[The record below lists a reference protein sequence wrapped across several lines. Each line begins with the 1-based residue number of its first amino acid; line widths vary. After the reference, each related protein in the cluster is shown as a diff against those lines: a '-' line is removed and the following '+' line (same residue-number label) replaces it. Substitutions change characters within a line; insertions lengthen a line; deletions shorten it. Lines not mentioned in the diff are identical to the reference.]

1 MGFKDHQ
8 WYECFGTMF
17 LMGMSVCLYR
27 KEASRDLIF
36 PEMCLKIK
44 HTWFGSLRA
53 CFGHANGVSRR
64 CFQTHAF
71 CSYQT
76 TGSRSIFHNSLRN
89 LSENLQI
96 YQIFPSNFGTCHNVG
111 TILSYSPPQHPPQSD
126 FFFWDSR
133 RAASSFAIAPE
144 LQCKASRAAERCY
157 VT

>member
-1 MGFKDHQ
+1 
-8 WYECFGTMF
+8 MF
-17 LMGMSVCLYR
+17 LMGMSLCLYR

-89 LSENLQI
+89 LSENLQ
-96 YQIFPSNFGTCHNVG
+96 YFQFSHHQILGHVG

-126 FFFWDSR
+126 FFSGTSR
-133 RAASSFAIAPE
+133 RAASSFAITPE
-144 LQCKASRAAERCY
+144 LQCKASIGGAVQGTGASG
-157 VT
+157 

>member
-1 MGFKDHQ
+1 
-8 WYECFGTMF
+8 MF
-17 LMGMSVCLYR
+17 LMGMSLCLYR

-89 LSENLQI
+89 LSENLQ
-96 YQIFPSNFGTCHNVG
+96 YFKFSHHQILGHVG

-126 FFFWDSR
+126 FFLGLPDGLP
-133 RAASSFAIAPE
+133 AASRSPQNSSARPP
-144 LQCKASRAAERCY
+144 SAERCKGP
-157 VT
+157 VRAARTK